1 MEFPRRRFLQLTGA
15 AAMAPAVPRMASALD
30 YPARPVRV
38 IVGFAAGGTPD
49 ITARLV
55 AEALTSRM
63 GQSFF
68 VEDKPGAG
76 TNLGTEA
83 VATAPPDGYTL
94 LHVTTVN
101 VLSALIHEKLNFN
114 FSRDIV
120 PVVNLVHGA
129 FVMVVDPEFPANTVA
144 EFIAYAKANP
154 GKINMA
160 STGSGNLT
168 HVAGELFKMMAGVD
182 LVHVPYGT
190 EGAAQTDL
198 MSGRAHVMFD
208 PVLSSLG
215 YIKAGK
221 LKALGVTTTTRAEVL
236 PDTPAISDAVPG
248 YAVTGWQGMGAP
260 RNTPKE
266 IIDRLNT
273 EVNAALADARIK
285 ARFAALGQTIDGGT
299 TAEFGKLIAD
309 ETEKWGRV
317 VRAANIKAD

>member
-1 MEFPRRRFLQLTGA
+1 MIARRKVLHLAAA
-15 AAMAPAVPRMASALD
+15 AAMAPALPRVASALD
-30 YPARPVRV
+30 YPTRPVRV
-38 IVGFAAGGTPD
+38 VVGFAAGGTPD
-49 ITARLV
+49 ITARLI
-55 AEALTSRM
+55 AEALTARI
-63 GQSFF
+63 GQTFF

-83 VATAPPDGYTL
+83 VATSAPDGYTL

-101 VLSALIHEKLNFN
+101 VLSALIHDKLNFD
-114 FSRDIV
+114 FARDIV

-129 FVMVVDPEFPANTVA
+129 FVMVVNPEFPAKSVA

-208 PVLSSLG
+208 PVLSSVAQ
-215 YIKAGK
+215 IKAGK
-221 LKALGVTTTTRAEVL
+221 LKALGVTTLKRAEIL
-236 PDTPAISDAVPG
+236 PDTPPIGDTVTG
-248 YAVTGWQGMGAP
+248 YEVTGWQGMGAP
-260 RNTPKE
+260 RNTPAD
-266 IIDRLNT
+266 IIDKLNAT
-273 EVNAALADARIK
+273 VNAAFGDPKLRGRLAD
-285 ARFAALGQTIDGGT
+285 LGQDIDGGT
-299 TAEFGKLIAD
+299 PADFGKLIAE

-317 VRAANIKAD
+317 VRAANIKAG

>member
-1 MEFPRRRFLQLTGA
+1 MIARRELLHLAAG
-15 AAMAPAVPRMASALD
+15 AAMAPALPRIASALD
-30 YPARPVRV
+30 YPTRPVRV
-38 IVGFAAGGTPD
+38 VVGFAAGGTPD
-49 ITARLV
+49 ITARLI
-55 AEALTSRM
+55 AEALSSRI

-83 VATAPPDGYTL
+83 VATAAPDGYTL

-101 VLSALIHEKLNFN
+101 VLSAVIHEKLNFD
-114 FSRDIV
+114 FARDIV

-129 FVMVVDPEFPANTVA
+129 FVMVVNPEFPAGTVA

-168 HVAGELFKMMAGVD
+168 HVSGELFKMMAGVD
-182 LVHVPYGT
+182 LVHVPYGN

-208 PVLSSLG
+208 PLLSSISQ
-215 YIKAGK
+215 IKAGK
-221 LKALGVTTTTRAEVL
+221 LKALGVTTLKRADIL
-236 PDTPAISDAVPG
+236 PDTPPISDTVAG
-248 YAVTGWQGMGAP
+248 YEVTGWQGMGAP
-260 RNTPKE
+260 RNTPAD
-266 IIDRLNT
+266 IIAKLNT
-273 EVNAALADARIK
+273 AVNAAFGEAKLGSRLAD
-285 ARFAALGQTIDGGT
+285 LGQDIDGGT
-299 TAEFGKLIAD
+299 PADFGKLIAE

-317 VRAANIKAD
+317 VRAANIKAG